1 MDTINAKEFDLKTIL
16 SNKYTVDYFQREYKW
31 ERKNIEELI
40 DDLRTAFFDNYKEG
54 DIPSEAVSGYG
65 TYFMGSVVI
74 NEKSHPFSIIDG
86 QQRITS
92 LTLLLMFLNQKTNR
106 QLASELE
113 PLIYSTMM
121 MKKSFNIQVKEREA
135 CLKALYEQP
144 DSICTD
150 GFDESSI
157 RMVERYR
164 DIVDYFPMDAFSDHS
179 GALECFALWVV
190 YKLILVK
197 ITAQTEK
204 TAYTIFETMNNR
216 GCPLRNSDMLKGFI
230 LPKIPS
236 DEARQEINKAWKKD
250 MLDLADLGENVDVDN
265 QFFQAWLRSQ
275 YAVTIRQAKVGSEN
289 QDFENIGSR
298 YHNWFKDNCESPLLS
313 SAIAGNMEQFMR
325 KVYRFY
331 LDKFLM
337 LKRAEQKFEKPLQH
351 VYYLQYWG
359 VSPSLSYP
367 LMLAPL
373 VPDDSQAEASAKM
386 DLVASFL
393 DGFSVRRS
401 INFKLFSQSSIR
413 YTMCTLVQSIRG
425 KSLPELRMILVEELA
440 KTIREFDFDEGVKK
454 FYLHGQNGR
463 FVRYFLCRLTAW
475 LEEGVGM
482 GARFEHYRK
491 NPGGK
496 PYEIEHIWSD
506 HFDWH
511 RDEFEQKLDFSECR
525 NRIGDLILLPRGTN
539 QSYNDMRAA
548 EKLPHYDGENLLAR
562 SLTAMAYQNN
572 PNFTNF
578 FKQHGLKFH
587 AYVDYKKADIA
598 ERSALYAELAKK
610 IWAADLSELI

>member
-1 MDTINAKEFDLKTIL
+1 
-16 SNKYTVDYFQREYKW
+16 
-31 ERKNIEELI
+31 
-40 DDLRTAFFDNYKEG
+40 
-54 DIPSEAVSGYG
+54 
-65 TYFMGSVVI
+65 
-74 NEKSHPFSIIDG
+74 
-86 QQRITS
+86 
-92 LTLLLMFLNQKTNR
+92 
-106 QLASELE
+106 
-113 PLIYSTMM
+113 
-121 MKKSFNIQVKEREA
+121 
-135 CLKALYEQP
+135 
-144 DSICTD
+144 
-150 GFDESSI
+150 
-157 RMVERYR
+157 
-164 DIVDYFPMDAFSDHS
+164 
-179 GALECFALWVV
+179 
-190 YKLILVK
+190 
-197 ITAQTEK
+197 
-204 TAYTIFETMNNR
+204 
-216 GCPLRNSDMLKGFI
+216 
-230 LPKIPS
+230 
-236 DEARQEINKAWKKD
+236 
-250 MLDLADLGENVDVDN
+250 
-265 QFFQAWLRSQ
+265 
-275 YAVTIRQAKVGSEN
+275 
-289 QDFENIGSR
+289 
-298 YHNWFKDNCESPLLS
+298 
-313 SAIAGNMEQFMR
+313 
-325 KVYRFY
+325 
-331 LDKFLM
+331 M

-413 YTMCTLVQSIRG
+413 YTMCTLVKSIRG
-425 KSLPELRMILVEELA
+425 KSLPELRRILVEELA